1 MRSRA
6 IAALFTALVTA
17 YAWLLLRA
25 ESQGAIAALILVGIA
40 AGILAM
46 RTQLLRPVA
55 RSLGSNERFAQGL
68 AFAAVVVIALA
79 LRDDDFALLLLT
91 RVLIV
96 IVACLGLNV
105 QFGYAGVVNF
115 AGASFFGVGG
125 CTAAGPARSARLP
138 HLLVLLAGRGTAA
151 PAASVLLLPLPRTR
165 GHFAAPVTTA
175 FALLFPPLP
184 SV

>member
-1 MRSRA
+1 
-6 IAALFTALVTA
+6 
-17 YAWLLLRA
+17 
-25 ESQGAIAALILVGIA
+25 
-40 AGILAM
+40 M

-125 CTAAGPARSARLP
+125 YTAAVLASSARLP
-138 HLLVLLAGRGTAA
+138 HLLVLLAGGGTAA
-151 PAASVLLLPLPRTR
+151 LAGALLLLPLIKTTGPY
-165 GHFAAPVTTA
+165 APPVTIA
-175 FALLFPPLP
+175 FAPLFPT
-184 SV
+184 

>member
-105 QFGYAGVVNF
+105 QFGYTGVVNF
-115 AGASFFGVGG
+115 AGASFFGVVGCRVRELRHLSRLPPILAFASGG
-125 CTAAGPARSARLP
+125 ATAALYT
-138 HLLVLLAGRGTAA
+138 HD
-151 PAASVLLLPLPRTR
+151 
-165 GHFAAPVTTA
+165 
-175 FALLFPPLP
+175 ALSPPLLICR
-184 SV
+184 VY

>member
-1 MRSRA
+1 
-6 IAALFTALVTA
+6 
-17 YAWLLLRA
+17 
-25 ESQGAIAALILVGIA
+25 
-40 AGILAM
+40 M

-125 CTAAGPARSARLP
+125 YTAAVLASSARLP
-138 HLLVLLAGRGTAA
+138 HLLVLLPGGVTAA
-151 PAASVLLLPLPRTR
+151 LARAVPPLSIPPKP
-165 GHFAAPVTTA
+165 GPFAA
-175 FALLFPPLP
+175 
-184 SV
+184 